1 MKSTII
7 KEIKMK
13 NRKRVFCKTFLATTF
28 FALGLGMGFAQ
39 TKPPIKLGA
48 ITALTGP
55 FAGYGKIQDM
65 HLKLAVEDINAKGGI
80 NGSLLQLEVGDAQAD
95 PAQSVSLF
103 RKFEGEG
110 YFGVVGPLTG
120 TQWETVS
127 ALANQINMPS
137 ISVNA
142 TKPGITIKPWTIRLH
157 PADDT
162 LMPDGVKDFLKAYPK
177 VKKVVIVADVRE
189 ASSKASADA
198 YAILAKQNGL
208 EVLDTVEFSSKA
220 TDLSAAV
227 IQIKGENPDAIF
239 SAAFPPQAMLLAK
252 DMNTQGVKVPVL
264 NTSILWAGP
273 FINMV
278 GELGRNWHVI
288 GFSTNDASPEGYS
301 DQALYSSVVKRVA
314 AKADPTMG
322 IPPNMSN
329 WAMGYDAIMLYA
341 DIMKR
346 NGIDGRTDPKKAR
359 EIIKNEFVKLKT
371 FSGVFKY
378 NMRDTGDSNL
388 PATVLIADVDRKV
401 WKFLKS
407 SK

>member
-1 MKSTII
+1 MT
-7 KEIKMK
+7 
-13 NRKRVFCKTFLATTF
+13 NHKRVFIRNVLFATALA
-28 FALGLGMGFAQ
+28 MGSGASFSQ

-48 ITALTGP
+48 ITALSGP
-55 FAGYGKIQDM
+55 FAGYGKIQEM
-65 HLKLAVEDINAKGGI
+65 HLRLAIEDINAKGGV
-80 NGSLLQLEVGDAQAD
+80 NGSLLQLDVGDAQGD
-95 PAQSVSLF
+95 PAQSVTLF
-103 RKFEGEG
+103 RKFEGDG

-127 ALANQINMPS
+127 ALANQINMPA
-137 ISVNA
+137 IAVNA

-189 ASSKASADA
+189 ASSKAAADA
-198 YAILAKQNGL
+198 YAVLAKQMGL
-208 EVLDTVEFSSKA
+208 EVIDTVEFSSKA

-227 IQIKGENPDAIF
+227 IQIKGDNPDAIF

-288 GFSTNDASPEGYS
+288 GFSTNEASPEGYS
-301 DQALYSSVVKRVA
+301 DPVLYSSIVKRIL
-314 AKADPTMG
+314 AKADPSLG
-322 IPPNMSN
+322 VPPNVSN

-346 NGIDGRTDPKKAR
+346 NGIDGKTDPKKAR
-359 EIIKNEFVKLKT
+359 EIIKNEFAKFKT

-378 NMRDTGDSNL
+378 SMRDTGDSNL
-388 PATVLIADVDRKV
+388 PATVLIADVDHKV
-401 WKFLKS
+401 WRFLKIP
-407 SK
+407 K

>member
-1 MKSTII
+1 MRIH
-7 KEIKMK
+7 
-13 NRKRVFCKTFLATTF
+13 KRTFFKTFLATAL
-28 FALGLGMGFAQ
+28 FALGVGVGFAQ
-39 TKPPIKLGA
+39 SKPPIKIGA

-65 HLKLAVEDINAKGGI
+65 HLKLAIEDINAKGGV
-80 NGSLLQLEVGDAQAD
+80 NGSLFQLEVGDAQAD
-95 PAQSVSLF
+95 PAQSVTLF

-142 TKPGITIKPWTIRLH
+142 TKPGITIKPWTLRLH

-198 YAILAKQNGL
+198 YLALAKQNGL
-208 EVLDTVEFSSKA
+208 EVLETVEFSSRA

-227 IQIKGENPDAIF
+227 IQIKGVNPDAIF

-301 DQALYSSVVKRVA
+301 DPVLYSSIVKRIL
-314 AKADPTMG
+314 AKADPTLG
-322 IPPNMSN
+322 VPPNMSN

-346 NGIDGRTDPKKAR
+346 NGIDGKTDPKKAR
-359 EIIKNEFVKLKT
+359 EIIKNEFAKLKT

-378 NMRDTGDSNL
+378 NMRETGDSNV
-388 PATVLIADVDRKV
+388 PATVLIADVDHKV
-401 WKFLKS
+401 WKFLKIP
-407 SK
+407 K

>member
-1 MKSTII
+1 MT
-7 KEIKMK
+7 
-13 NRKRVFCKTFLATTF
+13 NHKRVFIRNVLFATALA
-28 FALGLGMGFAQ
+28 MGSGAGFSQA
-39 TKPPIKLGA
+39 KPPIKLGA
-48 ITALTGP
+48 ITALSGP
-55 FAGYGKIQDM
+55 FAGYGKIQEM
-65 HLKLAVEDINAKGGI
+65 HLRLAIEDINAKGGV
-80 NGSLLQLEVGDAQAD
+80 NGSLLQLDVGDAQGD
-95 PAQSVSLF
+95 PAQSVTLF
-103 RKFEGEG
+103 RKFEGDG
-110 YFGVVGPLTG
+110 FFGVVGPLTG

-137 ISVNA
+137 IAVNA
-142 TKPGITIKPWTIRLH
+142 TKPGITVKPWTLRLH

-198 YAILAKQNGL
+198 YAVLAKQLGL

-301 DQALYSSVVKRVA
+301 DPVLYNTIVKRIL
-314 AKADPTMG
+314 AKADPSLG
-322 IPPNMSN
+322 VPPNVSN

-346 NGIDGRTDPKKAR
+346 NGIDGKTDPKKAR
-359 EIIKNEFVKLKT
+359 EIIKNEFAKLKT

-378 NMRDTGDSNL
+378 SMRDTGDSSL
-388 PATVLIADVDRKV
+388 PATVLIADVDHKV
-401 WKFLKS
+401 WKFLKIP
-407 SK
+407 K

>member
-1 MKSTII
+1 MKSTIT
-7 KEIKMK
+7 KETKMK
-13 NRKRVFCKTFLATTF
+13 NRKRVFCKTFLATAF
-28 FALGLGMGFAQ
+28 FTLGMGIGFAQ

-198 YAILAKQNGL
+198 YAALAKQNGL

-288 GFSTNDASPEGYS
+288 GFSTNDAPPEGYS
-301 DQALYSSVVKRVA
+301 DQTLYSSIVKRVA

-346 NGIDGRTDPKKAR
+346 NGIDGKTDPKKAR
-359 EIIKNEFVKLKT
+359 EIIKNEFIKLKT

-388 PATVLIADVDRKV
+388 PATVLIADIDRKV

>member
-1 MKSTII
+1 
-7 KEIKMK
+7 
-13 NRKRVFCKTFLATTF
+13 
-28 FALGLGMGFAQ
+28 
-39 TKPPIKLGA
+39 
-48 ITALTGP
+48 
-55 FAGYGKIQDM
+55 
-65 HLKLAVEDINAKGGI
+65 
-80 NGSLLQLEVGDAQAD
+80 
-95 PAQSVSLF
+95 
-103 RKFEGEG
+103 
-110 YFGVVGPLTG
+110 
-120 TQWETVS
+120 
-127 ALANQINMPS
+127 
-137 ISVNA
+137 
-142 TKPGITIKPWTIRLH
+142 
-157 PADDT
+157 
-162 LMPDGVKDFLKAYPK
+162 MPDGVKDFLKVYPK

-189 ASSKASADA
+189 ASSKAAADA
-198 YAILAKQNGL
+198 YAAIAKQNGL

-227 IQIKGENPDAIF
+227 IQIKGANPDAIF

-301 DQALYSSVVKRVA
+301 DPVLYASIVKRILS
-314 AKADPTMG
+314 KADPTLG
-322 IPPNMSN
+322 TPPNVSN

-346 NGIDGRTDPKKAR
+346 NGIDGKSDPKKVH

-388 PATVLIADVDRKV
+388 PATVLMADIDRKV
-401 WKFLKS
+401 WKFMKVP
-407 SK
+407 K

>member
-1 MKSTII
+1 MT
-7 KEIKMK
+7 
-13 NRKRVFCKTFLATTF
+13 NQKRVFIRSILVATALA
-28 FALGLGMGFAQ
+28 MGAGAAFSQA
-39 TKPPIKLGA
+39 KPPIKLGA
-48 ITALTGP
+48 ITALSGP
-55 FAGYGKIQDM
+55 FAGYGKIQEM
-65 HLKLAVEDINAKGGI
+65 HLRLAIEDLNAKGGV
-80 NGSLLQLEVGDAQAD
+80 NGSLLQLDVGDAQGD
-95 PAQSVSLF
+95 PAQSVTLF
-103 RKFEGEG
+103 RKFEGDG
-110 YFGVVGPLTG
+110 FFGVVGPLTG

-127 ALANQINMPS
+127 ALANQINMPA
-137 ISVNA
+137 IAVNA
-142 TKPGITIKPWTIRLH
+142 TKPGITVKPWTLRLH

-198 YAILAKQNGL
+198 YAVLAKQLGL

-301 DQALYSSVVKRVA
+301 DPALYSTIVKRIL
-314 AKADPTMG
+314 AKADPSLG
-322 IPPNMSN
+322 VPPNVSN

-346 NGIDGRTDPKKAR
+346 NGIDGKTDPKKAR
-359 EIIKNEFVKLKT
+359 EIIKNEFAKLKT

-378 NMRDTGDSNL
+378 SIRDTGDSSL
-388 PATVLIADVDRKV
+388 PATVLIADVDHKV
-401 WKFLKS
+401 WKFLKIP
-407 SK
+407 K

>member
-1 MKSTII
+1 MKQE
-7 KEIKMK
+7 KRLLMK
-13 NRKRVFCKTFLATTF
+13 TVA
-28 FALGLGMGFAQ
+28 ALLMAFGLTSGFAQ
-39 TKPPIKLGA
+39 SKPPIKLGA
-48 ITALTGP
+48 ITALSGP
-55 FAGYGKIQDM
+55 FANYGKIQEM
-65 HLKLAVEDINAKGGI
+65 HLRLAVEDINAKGGI
-80 NGSLLQLEVGDAQAD
+80 NGSLVQLEVGDAQAD
-95 PAQSVSLF
+95 PAQSVTLF

-110 YFGVVGPLTG
+110 FFGVVGPLTG

-127 ALANQINMPS
+127 ALANQINMPA
-137 ISVNA
+137 IAVNA
-142 TKPGITIKPWTIRLH
+142 TKPGITIKPYTIRLH

-162 LMPDGVKDFLKAYPK
+162 LMPDGVKDFLKVYPK

-189 ASSKASADA
+189 ASSKAAADA
-198 YAILAKQNGL
+198 YAAIAKQNGL

-227 IQIKGENPDAIF
+227 IQIKGANPDAIF

-301 DQALYSSVVKRVA
+301 DPVLYSSIVKRILS
-314 AKADPTMG
+314 KADPTLG
-322 IPPNMSN
+322 APPNVSN

-346 NGIDGRTDPKKAR
+346 NGIDGKSDPKKVH

-388 PATVLIADVDRKV
+388 PATVLMADIDRKV
-401 WKFLKS
+401 WKFMKVP
-407 SK
+407 K

>member
-1 MKSTII
+1 
-7 KEIKMK
+7 MK

-208 EVLDTVEFSSKA
+208 EVLEKMVNHGLDRDSKTLGA
-220 TDLSAAV
+220 YYVLGALTLVNPSAASS
-227 IQIKGENPDAIF
+227 IPWLFQSFSIF
-239 SAAFPPQAMLLAK
+239 
-252 DMNTQGVKVPVL
+252 
-264 NTSILWAGP
+264 
-273 FINMV
+273 
-278 GELGRNWHVI
+278 
-288 GFSTNDASPEGYS
+288 
-301 DQALYSSVVKRVA
+301 
-314 AKADPTMG
+314 
-322 IPPNMSN
+322 
-329 WAMGYDAIMLYA
+329 
-341 DIMKR
+341 
-346 NGIDGRTDPKKAR
+346 
-359 EIIKNEFVKLKT
+359 
-371 FSGVFKY
+371 
-378 NMRDTGDSNL
+378 
-388 PATVLIADVDRKV
+388 
-401 WKFLKS
+401 
-407 SK
+407 

>member
-1 MKSTII
+1 MT
-7 KEIKMK
+7 
-13 NRKRVFCKTFLATTF
+13 NQKRVFIRSILVATALA
-28 FALGLGMGFAQ
+28 MGAGAAFSQA
-39 TKPPIKLGA
+39 KPPIKLGA
-48 ITALTGP
+48 ITALSGP
-55 FAGYGKIQDM
+55 FAGYGKIQEM
-65 HLKLAVEDINAKGGI
+65 HLRLAIEDLNAKGGV
-80 NGSLLQLEVGDAQAD
+80 NGSLLQLDVGDAQGD
-95 PAQSVSLF
+95 PAQSVTLF
-103 RKFEGEG
+103 RKFEGDG
-110 YFGVVGPLTG
+110 FFGVVGPLTG

-127 ALANQINMPS
+127 ALANQINMPA
-137 ISVNA
+137 IAVNA
-142 TKPGITIKPWTIRLH
+142 TKPGITVKPWTLRLH

-198 YAILAKQNGL
+198 YAVLAKQLGL

-301 DQALYSSVVKRVA
+301 DPALYSTIVKRIL
-314 AKADPTMG
+314 AKADPSLG
-322 IPPNMSN
+322 VPPNVSN

-346 NGIDGRTDPKKAR
+346 NGIDGKTDPKKAR
-359 EIIKNEFVKLKT
+359 EIIKNEFAKLKT

-378 NMRDTGDSNL
+378 SMRDTGDSSL
-388 PATVLIADVDRKV
+388 PATVLIADVDHKV
-401 WKFLKS
+401 WKFLKIP
-407 SK
+407 K